1 VVAEPNASTSAE
13 LLWTLDGSLAGLTGP
28 EFFVKLAQSL
38 ASTLAA
44 RCAFVCEFTDGNT
57 RAEPLVF
64 WYGDQAVPAPP
75 YALTGTPC
83 ERVLSGDIV
92 VFERAV
98 ADHFPH
104 HRAELEE
111 VGAESYLAIPMKSR
125 DGQIMGH
132 VAVIDTRERNWE
144 DAHFGALRICAS
156 RATAE
161 LEHQH
166 AERALAAVNRELEQ
180 RVQERTREL
189 EAARDELERRVE
201 ERTAT
206 LSAVNTRLRHE
217 VAARTEAEAAL
228 RRQEE
233 AYRDLYDNA
242 PNVYWSTGADGLIKR
257 VNQRA
262 VELFGMPREEL
273 IGKPY
278 THWIADTPL
287 GLPRARKVFQR
298 FLEGKATFGEE
309 FEFRGAGGR
318 VIWASVNVVPI
329 FDEHGKP
336 VATRTTLADITERK
350 RAEEAL
356 QHRLDLEQLLTEVAT
371 GFVGARPDDLERA
384 FERALARLGV
394 WGQWDRARVFLHS
407 PGRAEAELH
416 YEWRAEGV
424 QTAPAVPIVARKHLR
439 KRDEL
444 VDVPSL
450 DAAAAVPFVEA
461 LTTAGVGGL
470 ISVPVANSSA
480 WLGALELVTFGRPHS
495 WQRADV
501 QLLRLL
507 GEIMASTLERCAA
520 ERELEQARQGAE
532 AASRAKSEFLARM
545 SHELRTPMNAILGYA
560 QLLQRDT
567 TLGAQQ
573 RQQIE
578 TVHRSGE
585 HLLTL
590 INEVLDLARVEAG
603 RVEIELVE
611 LDLRAL
617 VRDVESMFR
626 TRAEAAGLTFRAEL
640 VEPCPERVRADDRRL
655 RQILINLLGNAVK
668 FTPHGGAVTL
678 RVEAEPRAGDEW
690 GLTFTVEDTGI
701 GIAPADLE
709 RIFEPFYQVGPS
721 SAEGLGL
728 GLAITRRLAE
738 AMHGQLGVTSSLGKG
753 TAFTLTLATTG
764 TQRRGAGRPAAA
776 VAVTGYRGPVR
787 RILIADDVA
796 ENRALLTSLLEP
808 LGFDVEEAADG
819 EAALEAVQSGSPDL
833 VLLDLVMPRLDGF
846 EVVRRLRAAH
856 GPEPKVV
863 AVSANAFDEARQR
876 ALAMGCDS
884 FMTKPVDVEQLLAV
898 LAEQLGLEWLCAGSG
913 APGAVQQTDVAA
925 DAAAP
930 PLPRLLELRD
940 SARSGDVMALGTELD
955 ALAVEFPALTA
966 ELRGYAARFDLRSVE
981 QALDALIDDREKNS

>member
-1 VVAEPNASTSAE
+1 VVAEPDAHGSAQ

-28 EFFVKLAQSL
+28 EFFLKLAQSL
-38 ASTLAA
+38 AGTLDA
-44 RCAFVCEFTDGNT
+44 RCAFVCEFTEGNT

-64 WYGDQAVPAPP
+64 WYGDQALQAPA
-75 YALTGTPC
+75 YALEGTPC
-83 ERVLSGDIV
+83 ERVLTGDIV
-92 VFERAV
+92 VFERKV
-98 ADHFPH
+98 AEQFPH

-132 VAVIDTRERNWE
+132 VAVIDIRERTWAE
-144 DAHFGALRICAS
+144 ADFGALRICAT

-161 LEHQH
+161 LEHQ
-166 AERALAAVNRELEQ
+166 RAQRTLAAVAQELEQ
-180 RVQERTREL
+180 RVRERTQEL
-189 EAARDELERRVE
+189 EAARADLELRVE
-201 ERTAT
+201 ERTAS
-206 LSAVNTRLRHE
+206 LSALNTRLRHE
-217 VAARTEAEAAL
+217 IAARTEAEAAQK
-228 RRQEE
+228 RQEE

-257 VNQRA
+257 VNRRA
-262 VELFGMPREEL
+262 AELFGIEPEEL

-278 THWIADTPL
+278 TYLIADTPA
-287 GLPRARKVFQR
+287 GLPRGYKVFQR
-298 FLEGKATFGEE
+298 FLEGKPTYGEE
-309 FEFRGAGGR
+309 FEFRGANGR
-318 VIWASVNVVPI
+318 VIWASVNVLPI
-329 FDEHGKP
+329 FDENGKP

-356 QHRLDLEQLLTEVAT
+356 QHRVDLEQLMTEVAT
-371 GFVGARPDDLERA
+371 SFVGARPDDLERA

-394 WGQWDRARVFLHS
+394 WGRWDRARVFLHS
-407 PGRAEAELH
+407 AGRAQAELH
-416 YEWRAEGV
+416 YEWHADGV
-424 QTAPAVPIVARKHLR
+424 AAAPPVPLVARKHLR

-444 VDVPSL
+444 LDVRDV
-450 DAAAAVPFVEA
+450 DAAVAAPFAPA
-461 LTTAGVGGL
+461 LTAAGVGGL
-470 ISVPVANSSA
+470 IVVPVANSSA
-480 WLGALELVTFGRPHS
+480 WLGALELVTFGRAHS

-545 SHELRTPMNAILGYA
+545 SHELRTPLNAILGYA

-573 RQQIE
+573 RQQVE

-626 TRAEAAGLTFRAEL
+626 SRAEAAGLTFRAEL
-640 VEPCPERVRADDRRL
+640 GEPWPERVRADDRRL

-668 FTPHGGAVTL
+668 FTPRGGEVTL
-678 RVEAEPRAGDEW
+678 RVEAERWAGDDW
-690 GLTFTVEDTGI
+690 RLTFTVRDTGI

-738 AMHGQLGVTSSLGKG
+738 AMDGELTVASREGKG
-753 TAFTLTLATTG
+753 TAFTLGLTTAG
-764 TQRRGAGRPAAA
+764 SKGAAGGQRAAA
-776 VAVTGYRGPVR
+776 ATVTGYRGARR

-796 ENRALLTSLLEP
+796 ENRALLASLLRP
-808 LGFDVEEAADG
+808 LGFDVTEAADG
-819 EAALEAVQSGSPDL
+819 DAALDAVQAEAPDL
-833 VLLDLVMPRLDGF
+833 LLLDLVMPGLDGF
-846 EVVRRLRAAH
+846 EVVQRLRAAH
-856 GPEPKVV
+856 GPAPRVV

-898 LAEQLGLEWLCAGSG
+898 IAEQLELDWLCESAR
-913 APGAVQQTDVAA
+913 APEEMAPAAAV

-930 PLPRLLELRD
+930 PLAQLLELRA
-940 SARSGDVMALGTELD
+940 SARTGDVLAVGTQLD
-955 ALAVEFPALTA
+955 ALAAGFPAFTA
-966 ELRGYAARFDLRSVE
+966 ELRGYTARFDLRSVE
-981 QALDALIDDREKNS
+981 RALAALIDNPGKTS

>member
-1 VVAEPNASTSAE
+1 VVAEPNAETSAQ

-28 EFFVKLAQSL
+28 EFFLKLAQSL
-38 ASTLAA
+38 AHTLEA
-44 RCAFVCEFTDGNT
+44 RCAFVCEFTEGNT

-64 WYGDQAVPAPP
+64 WYGDSAVAAPP
-75 YALTGTPC
+75 YALAGTPC
-83 ERVLSGDIV
+83 ERVLTGDIV

-98 ADHFPH
+98 TDHFPD
-104 HRAELEE
+104 HRADLEE
-111 VGAESYLAIPMKSR
+111 VAAESYLAIPMKSR

-132 VAVIDTRERNWE
+132 VAVIDTRERTWE
-144 DAHFGALRICAS
+144 EAHFGTLRICAR

-161 LEHQH
+161 LEHQR
-166 AERALAAVNRELEQ
+166 AERALGAVAQDLEQ
-180 RVQERTREL
+180 RVQERTRQL
-189 EAARDELERRVE
+189 EAARAELERRVE

-206 LSAVNTRLRHE
+206 LSAVNTQLRYE
-217 VAARTEAEAAL
+217 AAARTEAEAAL

-257 VNQRA
+257 VNRRA
-262 VELFGMPREEL
+262 SELFGMPPEDL
-273 IGKPY
+273 VGKPY

-298 FLEGKATFGEE
+298 FLEGKPTYGEE

-318 VIWASVNVVPI
+318 VIWASVNVLPI

-356 QHRLDLEQLLTEVAT
+356 QHRLNLEQLLTEVAT

-394 WGQWDRARVFLHS
+394 WGKWDRARVFLHS
-407 PGRAEAELH
+407 PGRTEAELH

-424 QTAPAVPIVARKHLR
+424 EAAPPMPIVARKHLR

-450 DAAAAVPFVEA
+450 DTAAAVPFVES
-461 LTTAGVGGL
+461 LTAAGIGGL

-495 WQRADV
+495 WLRADV
-501 QLLRLL
+501 QLLLLL
-507 GEIMASTLERCAA
+507 GEIMASTLERCTA
-520 ERELEQARQGAE
+520 ERDLEQARQDAE

-617 VRDVESMFR
+617 VSDVEAMFR
-626 TRAEAAGLTFRAEL
+626 TRAEAAGLEFRAAL
-640 VEPCPERVRADDRRL
+640 IEPSPERVRADDRRL

-668 FTPHGGAVTL
+668 FTPRGGAVTL
-678 RVEAEPRAGDEW
+678 RVEAEQRTGDEW
-690 GLTFTVEDTGI
+690 RLTFAVEDTGI

-738 AMHGQLGVTSSLGKG
+738 AMHGKLGVTSGLGKG
-753 TAFTLTLATTG
+753 TAFTLTLATMG
-764 TQRRGAGRPAAA
+764 TQRTSGSRPAVAA
-776 VAVTGYRGPVR
+776 AVTGYRGPVR
-787 RILIADDVA
+787 RILIADDVT

-808 LGFDVEEAADG
+808 LGFDVSEAADG
-819 EAALEAVQSGSPDL
+819 NAALAAVQSDAPDL
-833 VLLDLVMPRLDGF
+833 VLLDLVMPGLDGF
-846 EVVRRLRAAH
+846 EVVRQLRAAN
-856 GPEPKVV
+856 GPQPKVV

-876 ALAMGCDS
+876 ALAMGCDA
-884 FMTKPVDVEQLLAV
+884 FMTKPVDVEQLLGV
-898 LAEQLGLEWLCAGSG
+898 LAEQLSLEWLCTGPHAGS
-913 APGAVQQTDVAA
+913 APAAAIAA
-925 DAAAP
+925 DAATP
-930 PLPRLLELRD
+930 PLSRLLDLRAC
-940 SARSGDVMALGTELD
+940 ARSGDVVALGIALD
-955 ALAVEFPALTA
+955 ALASEFPALTA
-966 ELRGYAARFDLRSVE
+966 QLRGYAARFDLRSVE
-981 QALDALIDDREKNS
+981 QGLDALIDNREKKS

>member
-1 VVAEPNASTSAE
+1 MSAE

-28 EFFVKLAQSL
+28 EFFHKLAQSL

-64 WYGDQAVPAPP
+64 WYGDQAVPAPA
-75 YALTGTPC
+75 YALAGTPC
-83 ERVLSGDIV
+83 ERVLGGDIV

-98 ADHFPH
+98 ADHFPD
-104 HRAELEE
+104 HRADLES
-111 VGAESYLAIPMKSR
+111 VAAESYLAIPLKSR
-125 DGQIMGH
+125 TGEIMGH
-132 VAVIDTRERNWE
+132 VAVIDTRERSWE
-144 DAHFGALRICAS
+144 EAHFGALRICAS

-161 LEHQH
+161 LEHQR
-166 AERALAAVNRELEQ
+166 AERTLAAVNQELEQ

-206 LSAVNTRLRHE
+206 LSAVNTQLRYE
-217 VAARTEAEAAL
+217 AAGRTEAEAAL

-262 VELFGMPREEL
+262 VELFGMPPEEL

-298 FLEGKATFGEE
+298 FLEGKATYGEE

-318 VIWASVNVVPI
+318 VIWASVNVLPI

-384 FERALARLGV
+384 FERALARLGA
-394 WGQWDRARVFLHS
+394 WGKWDRARVFLHTA
-407 PGRAEAELH
+407 GRAEAELH

-424 QTAPAVPIVARKHLR
+424 EAASPVPIVARKHLR

-450 DAAAAVPFVEA
+450 DAAAAVPFVES

-495 WQRADV
+495 WLRTDV
-501 QLLRLL
+501 QLLSLL

-520 ERELEQARQGAE
+520 ERDLEQARQGAE

-573 RQQIE
+573 RQHIE

-617 VRDVESMFR
+617 VRDVEAMFR
-626 TRAEAAGLTFRAEL
+626 TRADAAGLEFHAEL
-640 VEPCPERVRADDRRL
+640 VKPYPERVRADDRRL

-668 FTPHGGAVTL
+668 FTPRGGTVTL
-678 RVEAEPRAGDEW
+678 RVEAEQRAAGEW
-690 GLTFTVEDTGI
+690 RLAFTVEDTGI

-738 AMHGQLGVTSSLGKG
+738 AMHGKLGVTSSVGKG
-753 TAFTLTLATTG
+753 TAFTLTLATAGAQRTG
-764 TQRRGAGRPAAA
+764 SNRPAAA
-776 VAVTGYRGPVR
+776 TAVTGYRGPVR
-787 RILIADDVA
+787 RILVADDVA
-796 ENRALLTSLLEP
+796 ENRALLTSLLQP
-808 LGFDVEEAADG
+808 LGFDVSEASDG
-819 EAALEAVQSGSPDL
+819 DVALAAVQANAPDL
-833 VLLDLVMPRLDGF
+833 VLLDLVMPGLDGF
-846 EVVRRLRAAH
+846 EVVKRLRAAH

-898 LAEQLGLEWLCAGSG
+898 LAEQLGLEWLCADSG
-913 APGAVQQTDVAA
+913 AAVEPSRAAVAA
-925 DAAAP
+925 DVASP
-930 PLPRLLELRD
+930 PLLRLLELRD
-940 SARSGDVMALGTELD
+940 SARTGDVMALGTALD
-955 ALAVEFPALTA
+955 ALAAEFPSLIA

-981 QALDALIDDREKNS
+981 QALDALIANREKNS

>member
-1 VVAEPNASTSAE
+1 MVVEPNASVSAQ

-28 EFFVKLAQSL
+28 EFFHKLAQTL

-44 RCAFVCEFTDGNT
+44 RCAFVCEFTQENT

-64 WYGDQAVPAPP
+64 WYGDQLMAVPPF
-75 YALTGTPC
+75 ALAGTPC
-83 ERVLSGDIV
+83 ERVLGGDIV

-98 ADHFPH
+98 VEQFPDD
-104 HRAELEE
+104 REGLEALA
-111 VGAESYLAIPMKSR
+111 AESYLAIPLKSR
-125 DGQIMGH
+125 TGEIMGH
-132 VAVIDTRERNWE
+132 VAVIDTRERSWDE
-144 DAHFGALRICAS
+144 AHFGALRICAS

-161 LEHQH
+161 LEHQR
-166 AERALAAVNRELEQ
+166 AERTLAAMNQELEQ
-180 RVQERTREL
+180 RVLERTREL
-189 EAARDELERRVE
+189 EGARDELERRVE

-206 LSAVNTRLRHE
+206 LSAVNTQLRYE
-217 VAARTEAEAAL
+217 AAGRTEAEAAL

-257 VNQRA
+257 VNRRA
-262 VELFGMPREEL
+262 AELFGMPPEDL
-273 IGKPY
+273 VGKPY

-298 FLEGKATFGEE
+298 FLEGKPTYGEE

-318 VIWASVNVVPI
+318 VIWASVNVLPI

-356 QHRLDLEQLLTEVAT
+356 QHRLNLEQLLTEVAT

-394 WGQWDRARVFLHS
+394 WGKWDRARVFLHS

-416 YEWRAEGV
+416 YEWRADGV
-424 QTAPAVPIVARKHLR
+424 EPAPAAPIVARKHLR

-450 DAAAAVPFVEA
+450 DAAAAVPFVES
-461 LTTAGVGGL
+461 LTAAGIGGL

-495 WQRADV
+495 WLRADV

-617 VRDVESMFR
+617 VRDVEAMFR
-626 TRAEAAGLTFRAEL
+626 TRAEAAGLAFSAEL
-640 VEPCPERVRADDRRL
+640 AGTCPERVRADDRRL

-668 FTPHGGAVTL
+668 FTPRGGTVTL
-678 RVEAEPRAGDEW
+678 RVEAQKRVGDEW
-690 GLTFTVEDTGI
+690 RLTFIVEDTGI

-728 GLAITRRLAE
+728 GLAITRRLTE
-738 AMHGQLGVTSSLGKG
+738 AMHGHLGVASSVGNG

-764 TQRRGAGRPAAA
+764 AQHTGGGRPVAAA
-776 VAVTGYRGPVR
+776 RVTGYRGPVR
-787 RILIADDVA
+787 RVLIADDVA
-796 ENRALLTSLLEP
+796 ENRALLTSLLRP
-808 LGFDVEEAADG
+808 LGFEVSEAHDG
-819 EAALEAVQSGSPDL
+819 NAALAALQADAPDL
-833 VLLDLVMPRLDGF
+833 VLLDLVMPGLDGF
-846 EVVRRLRAAH
+846 EVVRQLRAAQ

-863 AVSANAFDEARQR
+863 ALSANAFHEARQR

-898 LAEQLGLEWLCAGSG
+898 LAEQLGIEWLRAGS
-913 APGAVQQTDVAA
+913 DVAGDVSRTA
-925 DAAAP
+925 VAVDATAP
-930 PLPRLLELRD
+930 LLPRLLELSD
-940 SARSGDVMALGTELD
+940 CARSGDVLALGTMLD
-955 ALAVEFPALTA
+955 ALAAEFPALTA
-966 ELRGYAARFDLRSVE
+966 ELRSYAARFDLRSVE
-981 QALDALIDDREKNS
+981 QALDALIDNREKNS